1 MTVDPTEVPAEAQPR
16 VRRRPA
22 SLDPRELGFTPQPP
36 VPWLSPL
43 LLINAGLRTLLAH
56 LFGAY
61 LDKREMQIA
70 LGPVPDHDHSD
81 ADELWIDYVADL
93 GDGFDATY
101 SIAYLLA
108 QPELRPDG
116 VDRPL
121 PRGRLLVMGGDQV
134 YPTASGEA
142 YENRS
147 KGPYEAALPVAPP
160 DGVQPTLFAVPG
172 NHDWYDGLTAFLRLF
187 ARRRDAKF
195 GGWRTEQRRSYFAVK
210 LPHGWW
216 LLGLDEQAGSY
227 IDDPQLEYFQD
238 VADRIRPEDRIILAV
253 PAPTWVKA
261 ADRPGAYDSVDY
273 FVRKVLAPTGA
284 PVRLMLSG
292 DLHHYARYSGPD
304 RELITCGGG
313 GAYLVATHTL
323 PETITVPPR
332 DTLVRNAS
340 TPRDYTIKGRF
351 PTVRESRR
359 HLPGI
364 FWRLPRN
371 NPGFATFIGIVHTML
386 MLTMSGAV
394 RGEESSP
401 QLLTLPLGLMLCFV
415 LGATIAFAK
424 PPRIGQRGYA
434 KHWLIGIAHGLAHL
448 SAAALGTWAWLSSP
462 LSTWEWQVVTAAVV
476 YGPVA
481 GFLGTELLALYLVIA
496 NFFTVNVNELFAGQG
511 IDDAKSFLRMHL
523 AADGTL
529 TVYPIA
535 LRTVN
540 RRWAAAPDAPE
551 HSPWIVPATPLRPH
565 LAEERPIR
573 V

>member
-1 MTVDPTEVPAEAQPR
+1 VTVDPTEVPAEAHPR
-16 VRRRPA
+16 TRPRPA
-22 SLDPRELGFTPQPP
+22 SLDPRELGFTPQAP
-36 VPWLSPL
+36 VPWLAPL
-43 LLINAGLRTLLAH
+43 LLINAGLRTLLAF

-61 LDKREMQIA
+61 LDKRELQIA

-81 ADELWIDYVADL
+81 GDELWLDYVADL
-93 GDGFDATY
+93 GDGFDSTY

-108 QPELRPDG
+108 QPELRPAG

-147 KGPYEAALPVAPP
+147 KGPYEAAMPTAPAV
-160 DGVQPTLFAVPG
+160 GEQPSLFAVPG

-187 ARRRDAKF
+187 ARKRNAAF

-227 IDDPQLEYFQD
+227 IDDPQLEYFQQI
-238 VADRIRPEDRIILAV
+238 AERIHPDDRIILAV

-284 PVRLMLSG
+284 QVRLMLSG
-292 DLHHYARYSGPD
+292 DLHHYARYSGAD
-304 RELITCGGG
+304 RQLITCGGG
-313 GAYLVATHTL
+313 GAYLVATHAL

-332 DTLVRNAS
+332 DTLVRHAS

-351 PTVRESRR
+351 PTAGESRAYTW
-359 HLPGI
+359 GI
-364 FWRLPRN
+364 FWRLPHR

-394 RGEESSP
+394 LGEESSP
-401 QLLTLPLGLMLCFV
+401 QLLTLPLGLMLAFV
-415 LGATIAFAK
+415 LAATVAFSK
-424 PPRIGQRGYA
+424 PPKIGLRGYA
-434 KHWLIGIAHGLAHL
+434 KHWLIGIAHGLAHVAL
-448 SAAALGTWAWLSSP
+448 GALGTWIWLSSP
-462 LSTWEWQVVTAAVV
+462 LSGWEWQVVTAAVI

-496 NFFTVNVNELFAGQG
+496 SFFTVNLNELFAGQS
-511 IDDAKSFLRMHL
+511 IDDSKSFLRLHIGP
-523 AADGTL
+523 DGTL

-535 LRTVN
+535 LRRVN
-540 RRWAAAPDAPE
+540 RRWSAAPDAPAD
-551 HSPWIVPATPLRPH
+551 SPWIEPATPLRPH
-565 LAEERPIR
+565 LAEDEPIR
-573 V
+573 I